1 MEFVV
6 GYVSVE
12 CEAPPFFR
20 LQPIRIGGMESFLK
34 IFVGFTIVL

>member
-6 GYVSVE
+6 GYGSE